1 MTPGQVSRRVV
12 ADRIAWVEAMLN
24 EIQSLPLDDPQAFF
38 SDTRNVCTA
47 ESCLRRGLEALLDL
61 GRHIL
66 AKAFGLGVSEYK
78 QIAQRLREQEVLRDQ
93 EADLL
98 RVLAGYRNRLVH
110 FYHEISQEE
119 LYRICAH
126 QLGDLEHILAAYKR
140 WLVEN
145 PDLLDEG
152 L

>member
-1 MTPGQVSRRVV
+1 MTPGQISRRVA
-12 ADRIAWVEAMLN
+12 ADRIAWVETMLH
-24 EIQSLPLDDPQAFF
+24 EIRTLPLDDHQAFF
-38 SDTRNVCTA
+38 SDTRNVWTA

-66 AKAFGLGVSEYK
+66 AKGFGLGVSEYK
-78 QIAQRLREQEVLRDQ
+78 EIAQQLREQGVLRDQ

-98 RVLAGYRNRLVH
+98 RILAGYRNRLVH
-110 FYHEISQEE
+110 FYHEVSQEE

-126 QLGDLEHILAAYKR
+126 QVGDLEQILAAYRR
-140 WLVEN
+140 WLAEH
-145 PDLLDEG
+145 PDLLDEV